1 MFTIGKAPDFGL
13 TSVEF
18 SLAKDTDALI
28 IEGIPTPELIFAP
41 QNRQSIFRLK
51 VNIHCLARKQA
62 CLIAENAQSG
72 QRLIA
77 WSGKVL

>member
-51 VNIHCLARKQA
+51 VNIHHERGNSLLGCLKTDNRDSA
-62 CLIAENAQSG
+62 
-72 QRLIA
+72 
-77 WSGKVL
+77 

>member
-28 IEGIPTPELIFAP
+28 IERIPTPELIFAP
-41 QNRQSIFRLK
+41 QNRQSIFRLEVK
-51 VNIHCLARKQA
+51 NIHHERGNSLLDCLKTDNRDSA
-62 CLIAENAQSG
+62 
-72 QRLIA
+72 
-77 WSGKVL
+77 